1 MIARDF
7 VGCYL
12 INSRVRLFG
21 VCVFAVAGVGRV
33 TEGEDDGAPTPLSL
47 HPNSSGRSLANKSSH
62 PFTDQIGKAVG
73 GMSTANEL

>member
-1 MIARDF
+1 MF
-7 VGCYL
+7 V
-12 INSRVRLFG
+12 
-21 VCVFAVAGVGRV
+21 VAGVGRV
-33 TEGEDDGAPTPLSL
+33 TEGEDDGAPPPLSL